1 MLVLGIDAGLV
12 RTGIAALE
20 DGKIIRACTIVV
32 EGDTKYTGPRYS
44 FLRRA
49 LEQVALNVLK
59 RKQPAVVA
67 IDQPDED
74 EGEDGIREG
83 HEKMDVAK
91 LYGAYA
97 VLFAE
102 AERLWPK
109 TRVVGATPSQWKGP
123 YPKGLTVGRMAFK
136 YGGRAAANQHE
147 WDAVALA
154 DWAEPLAQVP
164 KDLTRT
170 AD

>member
-20 DGKIIRACTIVV
+20 GGRVIRVCTILV
-32 EGDTKYTGPRYS
+32 EGDTKNTGPRYS

-49 LEQVALNVLK
+49 LEQVARNVI
-59 RKQPAVVA
+59 RFAPALVA

-74 EGEDGIREG
+74 EGVDGIREG

-109 TRVVGATPSQWKGP
+109 AKVVGVTPSQWKGP
-123 YPKGLTVGRMAFK
+123 YPKELTARIVEGK
-136 YGGRAAANQHE
+136 YGPVAKNGHE
-147 WDAVALA
+147 ADAIAIA
-154 DWAEPLAQVP
+154 DWAAPLVG
-164 KDLTRT
+164 KT
-170 AD
+170 